1 MRFIVCSLAF
11 AAALLAQ
18 EHTVVLRGARL
29 FDGKSARVISP
40 GVVVVVGT
48 KIKAAGTTADL
59 PPGAEFIDLGDVTLL
74 PGFIDAHTHLSH
86 DYYSDSRQRFMDSV
100 RKTIPE
106 LTLDALDNLR
116 RTLQA
121 GFTTCRDVGS
131 NDFIDVGLRN
141 AVAEGRIEGPR
152 MLVAVKAIGATGG
165 HCDSGSGYRYGVR
178 KETGVED
185 GVVNSPDQARAA
197 VRFNLKYGADVIKTC
212 ATGGVLSP
220 TDEVDTPQMTQAELD
235 ALVDEAHALRR
246 KTAAHAHGA
255 TGAKRAIRAGI
266 DSIEHGSF
274 MDDEALRLMKEKGT
288 YYVPTLIAGWWL
300 VQQLDLKKLVLSPA
314 VAAKAQAAWG
324 AVGQT
329 FHHAVDMGVKIGFG
343 TDAGVYPH
351 GMNAT
356 EFRLMVEHG
365 MQPIAALKAA
375 TSVDAELLGLADRI
389 GTLEPGKLAD
399 VIAVAGDPTADIRQ
413 TAKVRFV
420 MKEGKIYRRD

>member
-1 MRFIVCSLAF
+1 MRSIVFALTLATAL
-11 AAALLAQ
+11 AAQDRAI
-18 EHTVVLRGARL
+18 VLRGARL
-29 FDGKSARVISP
+29 YDGKSDRLVSP
-40 GVVVVVGT
+40 GVVLVVGN
-48 KIKAAGTTADL
+48 KIQFAGTRADT
-59 PPGAEFIDLGDVTLL
+59 PAGAEVIDLGDVTLM

-86 DYYSDSRQRFMDSV
+86 DYNPDFRQAFMDRE

-106 LTLDALDNLR
+106 MTLDAVDNLR

-131 NDFIDVGLRN
+131 FEFVDIGLRN
-141 AVAEGRIEGPR
+141 AVAAGKIEGPR
-152 MLVAVKAIGATGG
+152 MLVAVKSIGATGG
-165 HCDSGSGYRYGVR
+165 HCDPGSGVRFGLR

-185 GVVNSPDQARAA
+185 GIINSPDQARAA

-255 TGAKRAIRAGI
+255 AGAKRAIRAGI

-274 MDDEALRLMKEKGT
+274 LDEEALRLMKEKGT

-300 VQQLDLKKLVLSPA
+300 VQQVDQRKLVLSPA
-314 VAAKAQAAWG
+314 VTAKARAAAS
-324 AVGQT
+324 AVGET
-329 FHHAVDMGVKIGFG
+329 FHRAVEMGVKIGFG

-351 GMNAT
+351 GMNAM
-356 EFRLMVEHG
+356 EFQLMVEHG
-365 MQPIAALKAA
+365 MKPIAALKAA
-375 TSVDAELLGLADRI
+375 TSADADLLGLSATV
-389 GTLEPGKLAD
+389 GTLEAGKLAD
-399 VIAVAGDPTADIRQ
+399 IIAVPGDPSADIRQ
-413 TAKVRFV
+413 TSKVRFV
-420 MKEGKIYRRD
+420 MKEGKIYRR